1 MVVNTLIMFTPTES
15 RGGEADNFLLKVD
28 TPQYIDRNDKNRVCN
43 SERNEKSNVR
53 CDLRERQEVNFCQN
67 LETFLYYNLLF
78 ASIFDYIYHILK
90 IKYTQKYLNKYY
102 EKSSNQIHQEYTKK
116 YNILYYNTFMIHI

>member
-1 MVVNTLIMFTPTES
+1 MFTPTES